1 MAAQAPREAI
11 AFLQPLG
18 DTAGMRDARAPLA
31 SLDAKLRAEEIWP
44 VRISS

>member
-1 MAAQAPREAI
+1 
-11 AFLQPLG
+11 
-18 DTAGMRDARAPLA
+18 MRDARAPLA